1 MLDYRNCSGKTRGKI
16 NKFINVNTKTD
27 NNLHAPLYKTLG
39 EVAALWTLA
48 NVGYYVALPLF
59 GFQLSYNSAPIVIA
73 GYFLLW
79 SIISTLYFWE
89 LFRKNVTKESHIW
102 LYGGLSLASATLI
115 WGLLYLFSFL
125 PTPQGLLF
133 SFNTDI
139 LFSTPWYFLPKSIEI
154 LVQQVLIAVLVLEFY
169 SRFNSLKETAVSYAI
184 SFGLAHVLLF
194 SINGAPTPYAL
205 MMIVGSVLSALIF
218 PYLIIRVRGG
228 FIYAYVIHLIS
239 YILLATLLRA
249 LPLYG
254 YIF

>member
-1 MLDYRNCSGKTRGKI
+1 MTNINNENKI
-16 NKFINVNTKTD
+16 DT
-27 NNLHAPLYKTLG
+27 PLYKIVG

-59 GFQLSYNSAPIVIA
+59 GYQLSYNSAPIVIA

-79 SIISTLYFWE
+79 ALISTLYFWKV
-89 LFRKNVTKESHIW
+89 FRKNVAKESHIW
-102 LYGGLSLASATLI
+102 LYGGLSLVSAILI

-125 PTPQGLLF
+125 PAPQGLLL

-154 LVQQVLIAVLVLEFY
+154 LVQQILIAVLVLEFY

-205 MMIVGSVLSALIF
+205 MMIAGSVLSALIF
-218 PYLIIRVRGG
+218 PYLILRVQGG
-228 FIYAYVIHLIS
+228 FIYAYVIHLIF
-239 YILLATLLRA
+239 YILVATLLRT

-254 YIF
+254 YVF